1 MGTTE
6 KFRSI
11 FNESYIVTRWKDKGF
26 DHVGTIFKSEEMEIS
41 FIVGYNVELRILE
54 KYRKVELDIDL
65 LNLILE
71 TKRFIEDLWIQVSLK
86 DL

>member
-26 DHVGTIFKSEEMEIS
+26 DHVGTIFQSEEMEIS
-41 FIVGYNVELRILE
+41 FVVGNNIELKIFE